1 MCHCKPVDTGGLT
14 YFKFNYLGVQE
25 HICMMSIICNLLK
38 LIYGPAFCLR
48 GLPGGTV
55 VKNPSAGDAG
65 LIPGSGRFPG
75 EGNGNP
81 L

>member
-55 VKNPSAGDAG
+55 VKNPCAGDAG